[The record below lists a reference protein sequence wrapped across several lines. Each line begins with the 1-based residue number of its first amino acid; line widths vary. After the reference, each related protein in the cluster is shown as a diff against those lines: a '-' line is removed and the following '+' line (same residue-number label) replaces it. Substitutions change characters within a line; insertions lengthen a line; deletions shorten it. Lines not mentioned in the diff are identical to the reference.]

1 MIQNWDLQI
10 TSLALYQLSY
20 RHIVVNVF
28 ENYLLKDFKNHAAD
42 LGPVVVNTCY

>member
-20 RHIVVNVF
+20 RHIVMC
-28 ENYLLKDFKNHAAD
+28 LKIIYFKTSKIMPQTLD
-42 LGPVVVNTCY
+42 Q